1 MTESF
6 YGLPKRVL
14 FCRRCVISNQRPSST
29 VEFKHKKDQ
38 AKATIGFDENGICD
52 ACRYQEVKA
61 AQIDWKQ
68 REDALMAVLDK
79 HRRRDAGYDV
89 VVPGSGGKDSAYTSH
104 ILKYKYGMNP
114 LTVTW
119 APHKYTDIGWKN
131 FESWIHVGGMD
142 NILFTPNGRLHR
154 YLTRQAFLNLLH
166 PFQPFIVGQRI
177 IGPLIAAKFGV
188 PLVMYGENQAE
199 YGNDPKENFKPTMD
213 TKFFA
218 LGDPQEM
225 VLGGLPVRDILE
237 QKEFALND
245 FSPYIPPSAE
255 YLQSRG
261 VQVHYLG
268 FYLKWD
274 PQECYYYATEHTGFQ
289 ANSERTE
296 GTYSK
301 YSSIDDRI
309 DMFHYFTT
317 LAKFGIGR
325 ATYDAAQEIRNG
337 KITREEGVQ
346 LVKRYDQ
353 EFPKKYFKE
362 FLEYISLTEEEFH
375 ATVDR
380 FRSPHLW
387 TKASGEWELRHAVWH
402 EDGAA

>member
-38 AKATIGFDENGICD
+38 AKATIGFDESGICD

-79 HRRRDAGYDV
+79 YRRRDAGYDV

-104 ILKYKYGMNP
+104 VLKYKYGMNP

-213 TKFFA
+213 TKFFSLA
-218 LGDPQEM
+218 DPQGM
-225 VLGGLPVRDILE
+225 VLGGLPVRDILA
-237 QKEFALND
+237 QKEFTLND
-245 FSPYIPPSAE
+245 FTPYIPPSAE

-261 VQVHYLG
+261 VEVHYLG

-274 PQECYYYATEHTGFQ
+274 PQECYYYAAEHTGFQ

-353 EFPKKYFKE
+353 EFPKRYFKE